1 MALNAKSAGNNENR
15 TIQKNLDP
23 GNYPARVV
31 QILDLG
37 LQPQRAFKGE
47 AKAPMQEIGL
57 TYELVDE
64 FMKDEEGNDIADK
77 PRWISEQ
84 IPLHNLRADLAKS
97 TKRYN
102 ALDPNGVH
110 EGDFSALVDTPCL
123 VTIVNNASGDK
134 IYDNIAAVGAMRAK
148 DAAACPP
155 LVNPVAVFDLDAP
168 DMEVFGK
175 LPKWLQEKIQGN
187 LNYQGSPLQKLIGGE
202 APPKVEKEKPKAA
215 PKKDRGVPAADDD
228 NDPPFDGGKV
238 VDDNNP
244 Y

>member
-15 TIQKNLDP
+15 TIQKNLEP

-37 LQPQRAFKGE
+37 LQPQRAFKGDP
-47 AKAPMQEIGL
+47 KPPMQEIGL

-64 FMKDEEGNDIADK
+64 FMKDEDGNDIVDK

-110 EGDFSALVDTPCL
+110 EGDFSALVDIPCL
-123 VTIVNNASGDK
+123 VTIVNNPSGDK
-134 IYDNIAAVGAMRAK
+134 IYDNVAAVGAMRPK
-148 DAAACPP
+148 DAANCPP

-187 LNYQGSPLQKLIGGE
+187 LNYQGSPLQKILEGGALKAKE
-202 APPKVEKEKPKAA
+202 EKPKAA
-215 PKKDRGVPAADDD
+215 PKKDRGVPAVDD
-228 NDPPFDGGKV
+228 NPPFDGGV
-238 VDDNNP
+238 QVDDNNP